1 MTNTFHSL
9 LRIMDSRK
17 DLLTEDDCK
26 VVLKNALQ
34 RDDFTLEDYT
44 IEPFSETKEGL
55 IGEHFLVRIHY
66 NDDHMKTFFMKILN
80 GSSKVLFELAKTLFA
95 YEKEEF
101 FYMTLLKEYQRL
113 GVATVFAPDC
123 YFCKPYLIVLEN
135 LCDNGYRGT
144 PKAEPLDLI
153 HCKICLKTLAR
164 FHAAGIIYEE
174 LKSKEN
180 GERYSLEKE
189 YSKYFEEMVFAND
202 DNPASKWLKYS
213 LEAIFELIDHVPETI
228 NKTVFKERLR
238 ERLGQLFTKQTGSDQ
253 VRNTTLHGDLWSNN
267 FLFAYNRN
275 GEPIKGKLIDYQ
287 ILKYGPPSLD
297 VVQFLYT
304 NTRKAFRNK
313 HFEELLDY
321 YYEQLVEEF
330 KQERL
335 DHNEILSKE
344 EFLYVCEEVKLP
356 AKLQTLADRSIT
368 FLSDV
373 TYADALSSDEKLEKF
388 LFDDRSKHIVS
399 SFKEHE
405 KFRDLIT
412 EDIVELRSILF
423 ANGQC

>member
-1 MTNTFHSL
+1 
-9 LRIMDSRK
+9 MDSPK
-17 DLLTEDDCK
+17 ELLTEDDCK
-26 VVLKNALQ
+26 IILKNAL
-34 RDDFTLEDYT
+34 RKDDYKLEDYI
-44 IEPFSETKEGL
+44 IEPFSETKEGM

-66 NDDHMKTFFMKILN
+66 NVDHIKTFFMKILN
-80 GSSKVLFELAKTLFA
+80 GASKVLFELAKTLFA

-101 FYMTLLKEYQRL
+101 FYLTLLKEYEKI
-113 GVATVFAPDC
+113 GVATEFAPDC

-135 LCDNGYRGT
+135 LCDHGYRGT
-144 PKAEPLDLI
+144 PKAEPLDLK
-153 HCKICLKTLAR
+153 HCKISLKTLAK

-174 LKSKEN
+174 LKSKED

-189 YSKYFEEMVFAND
+189 YSKYFAEMVFASE
-202 DNPASKWLKYS
+202 DNPASKWLKCS
-213 LEAIFELIDHVPETI
+213 LEAIFELIDHVPETVS
-228 NKTVFKERLR
+228 KTIFKERLR
-238 ERLGQLFTKQTGSDQ
+238 ERLGELFSKETSSNQ
-253 VRNTTLHGDLWSNN
+253 VRRTTLHGDLWSNN
-267 FLFAYNRN
+267 FLFTYNRD
-275 GEPIKGKLIDYQ
+275 GEPIKAKLIDYQ

-304 NTRKAFRNK
+304 NTRKSFRNE
-313 HFEELLDY
+313 HYEELLDY
-321 YYEQLVEEF
+321 YYEQIIEEF
-330 KQERL
+330 KQKRL
-335 DHNEILSKE
+335 DHHEILSKD

-368 FLSDV
+368 FLSDE

-388 LFDDRSKHIVS
+388 LFDDRSKHIVN

-423 ANGQC
+423 ANGEC